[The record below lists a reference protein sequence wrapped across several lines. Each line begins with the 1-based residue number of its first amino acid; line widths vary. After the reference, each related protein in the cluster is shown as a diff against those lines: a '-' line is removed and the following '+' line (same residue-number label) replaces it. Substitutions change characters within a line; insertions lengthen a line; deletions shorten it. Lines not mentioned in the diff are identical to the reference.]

1 MSQLVYHTRGNSTPH
16 GKPRVYFCCH
26 PADQKA
32 FLDSIVK
39 EILSY
44 ADCSVWY
51 APEGGCP
58 LFSQRMG
65 RAGGCSVP
73 NAAFRI
79 TGDCPAAHQS
89 LPCFGAGVSLC
100 RGAAYPSTAHPAGAG
115 AGSAL

>member
-1 MSQLVYHTRGNSTPH
+1 MSQLMYHTRGNSTPH

-51 APEGGCP
+51 APEGGAPPVLPTNGKSGRLLCP
-58 LFSQRMG
+58 KCSFSYYR
-65 RAGGCSVP
+65 
-73 NAAFRI
+73 
-79 TGDCPAAHQS
+79 
-89 LPCFGAGVSLC
+89 
-100 RGAAYPSTAHPAGAG
+100 
-115 AGSAL
+115 